1 MVFSLLF
8 SRLKG
13 KDRLVARMFQS
24 IEYVE
29 THLAIMTKRVT
40 GSPNFAHEDYQ
51 HLQAYF
57 NQNVKNVASNGLA
70 NHVSKSDDQTDC
82 EMETQERSD
91 DTETCTDLEDDTST
105 RSADQR
111 NRQVNYDFVIEMF
124 GYLDYIEKHIGSVNT
139 EMRKMIHEQ
148 EPTYTTD
155 SWIDKDDRPA
165 SFRDL
170 NIRVSPNGDDSELIG
185 VESEIFECN
194 RPDDELMSLNG
205 IPHQTELEFRYY
217 RSFLV
222 VWPRKRT
229 FNIICRSGIDNGL
242 RYLERNVKHKTPA
255 AKEESLA
262 NLRHLLWYCR
272 TYPADVWGVSTL
284 VKKIPIT
291 GQRTSKLLSL
301 CLDLVRG
308 HLLFIVIN

>member
-1 MVFSLLF
+1 
-8 SRLKG
+8 
-13 KDRLVARMFQS
+13 MFQS

-57 NQNVKNVASNGLA
+57 NQNVKSVASNGLT

-82 EMETQERSD
+82 DMDIQVISD
-91 DTETCTDLEDDTST
+91 GTETSSDLEDGAST
-105 RSADQR
+105 KNAADQK

-139 EMRKMIHEQ
+139 EVRKMIHEK
-148 EPTYTTD
+148 EPTYTID
-155 SWIDKDDRPA
+155 GWIDKDDRPA

-170 NIRVSPNGDDSELIG
+170 NIRVVSSNANDSELIG
-185 VESEIFECN
+185 VESEIFESN

-205 IPHQTELEFRYY
+205 IPHQTILDFRYY

-222 VWPRKRT
+222 IWPHKRT

-242 RYLERNVKHKTPA
+242 RFLERNVKQKTPA
-255 AKEESLA
+255 AKEEALT
-262 NLRHLLWYCR
+262 NLQHLLWYCR
-272 TYPADVWGVSTL
+272 TFPADVWGVSRL
-284 VKKIPIT
+284 QKKIPIT
-291 GQRTSKLLSL
+291 GQRTCRLLSL
-301 CLDLVRG
+301 CLDLVCL
-308 HLLFIVIN
+308 LLFIVMN